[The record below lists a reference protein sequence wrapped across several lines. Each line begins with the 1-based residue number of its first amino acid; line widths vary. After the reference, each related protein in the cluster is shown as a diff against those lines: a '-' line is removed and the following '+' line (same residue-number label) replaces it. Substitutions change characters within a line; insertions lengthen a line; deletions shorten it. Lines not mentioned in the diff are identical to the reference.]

1 VRENGRNSNTKTR
14 RRFKVYF
21 ARGAAATT
29 PFAPEE
35 YKDSRIHDG
44 DSLLHSGTIDKLSG
58 RYTMQQSELKQ
69 LYVDELKDIYSA
81 ETQLVKA
88 LPKMA
93 KAAVSAEL
101 RNGFERH
108 LEQTREHV
116 SRLEQIFDGLDETP
130 TGKHC
135 RGMEGL
141 IKEGSE
147 AAEDDYERDA
157 KDAALI
163 GAAQRVE
170 HYEIAAYGTVR
181 AMAEKLGEDK
191 AVNILIQTLQEE
203 KDTDVKLST
212 LADKMTIEDDGAVE
226 PGTKPQARKAK
237 GKAARA

>member
-1 VRENGRNSNTKTR
+1 V
-14 RRFKVYF
+14 
-21 ARGAAATT
+21 
-29 PFAPEE
+29 
-35 YKDSRIHDG
+35 
-44 DSLLHSGTIDKLSG
+44 
-58 RYTMQQSELKQ
+58 QQSELKE

-101 RNGFERH
+101 RNGFEQH

-116 SRLEQIFDGLDETP
+116 SRLEQIFGDLDDTP

-141 IKEGSE
+141 IKEGGE
-147 AAEDDYERDA
+147 AAEEGYERDA

-181 AMAEKLGEDK
+181 AMAKKLGEGK
-191 AVNILIQTLQEE
+191 ALNLLSQTLQEE
-203 KDTDVKLST
+203 KDTDVKLSK
-212 LADKMTIEDDGAVE
+212 LADKMTIEEDRANE
-226 PGTKPQARKAK
+226 TKESPKTRPSK
-237 GKAARA
+237 GKAAKA

>member
-1 VRENGRNSNTKTR
+1 V
-14 RRFKVYF
+14 
-21 ARGAAATT
+21 
-29 PFAPEE
+29 
-35 YKDSRIHDG
+35 
-44 DSLLHSGTIDKLSG
+44 
-58 RYTMQQSELKQ
+58 QQSELKE

-101 RNGFERH
+101 RNGFVQH

-116 SRLEQIFDGLDETP
+116 ARLEQIFDELDETP
-130 TGKHC
+130 SGKHC
-135 RGMEGL
+135 KGMEGL
-141 IKEGSE
+141 IKEGGE
-147 AAEDDYERDA
+147 AAEEDYERDA

-181 AMAEKLGEDK
+181 AMAEKLGEGK
-191 AVNILIQTLQEE
+191 AVNILSQTLQEE
-203 KDTDVKLST
+203 KDTDVKLSK
-212 LADKMTIEDDGAVE
+212 LADKITIEENSENE
-226 PGTKPQARKAK
+226 PGAKSEGRKAK

>member
-1 VRENGRNSNTKTR
+1 V
-14 RRFKVYF
+14 
-21 ARGAAATT
+21 
-29 PFAPEE
+29 
-35 YKDSRIHDG
+35 
-44 DSLLHSGTIDKLSG
+44 
-58 RYTMQQSELKQ
+58 QQSELKE

-101 RNGFERH
+101 RNGFVQH

-141 IKEGSE
+141 IKEGGE
-147 AAEDDYERDA
+147 AAEEDYERDA

-181 AMAEKLGEDK
+181 AIAEKLGESN
-191 AVNILIQTLQEE
+191 AVNLLSQTLQEE

-212 LADKMTIEDDGAVE
+212 LADKMTIEDNSEKE
-226 PGTKPQARKAK
+226 PEPNSEVRKAK

>member
-1 VRENGRNSNTKTR
+1 V
-14 RRFKVYF
+14 
-21 ARGAAATT
+21 
-29 PFAPEE
+29 
-35 YKDSRIHDG
+35 
-44 DSLLHSGTIDKLSG
+44 
-58 RYTMQQSELKQ
+58 QQSELKE

-101 RNGFERH
+101 RNGFVQH

-116 SRLEQIFDGLDETP
+116 SRLEQIFDDMDETP

-135 RGMEGL
+135 KGMEGL
-141 IKEGSE
+141 IKEGGE
-147 AAEDDYERDA
+147 AAEEDYERDA

-181 AMAEKLGEDK
+181 AMAEKLGEDA
-191 AVNILIQTLQEE
+191 AVNLLSQTLQEE
-203 KDTDVKLST
+203 KDTDVKLSD
-212 LADKMTIEDDGAVE
+212 LAGKMTIEEGDDNESGDI
-226 PGTKPQARKAK
+226 PKRRPSK
-237 GKAARA
+237 GKAAKA